1 VTDVTSETNQGGP
14 VLGPDPGATRKPPS
28 WLVFEDDDPWLEFG
42 AGFELSDISRGS
54 ELGQTFTPL
63 TSDIVNDKQLEQRY
77 KAAGI
82 QHLFFLYVVTD
93 PDRPPRS
100 RITRYGDRA
109 SGTGS
114 FPDAPER
121 PLGDEFD
128 AWLAPRVRAALEGYR
143 RLPPPSRA

>member
-1 VTDVTSETNQGGP
+1 M
-14 VLGPDPGATRKPPS
+14 
-28 WLVFEDDDPWLEFG
+28 
-42 AGFELSDISRGS
+42 
-54 ELGQTFTPL
+54 
-63 TSDIVNDKQLEQRY
+63 NDKQLEQRY

-82 QHLFFLYVVTD
+82 EHLYFLWAVVD
-93 PDRPPRS
+93 PGERPRS

-121 PLGDEFD
+121 PLGEEFD

-143 RLPPPSRA
+143 RLPPPSPD

>member
-1 VTDVTSETNQGGP
+1 MSQ
-14 VLGPDPGATRKPPS
+14 LGPDPGATRNPPA
-28 WLVFEDDDPWLEFG
+28 WLVFEDDAPWLVLG
-42 AGFELSDISRGS
+42 AGFELSDIPRNYQ
-54 ELGQTFTPL
+54 LGRTFTPR
-63 TSDIVNDKQLEQRY
+63 TNDIVNDKQLEQRY

-82 QHLFFLYVVTD
+82 EHLFFVFAVTD
-93 PDRPPRS
+93 PGERQRS

-109 SGTGS
+109 FGKGS

-143 RLPPPSRA
+143 RLPPPSQA